1 MDLIGAFDTG
11 WIKHHVAVGYE
22 YDYFRSKTDNFAIG
36 DEFSTTNFFGFTIP
50 TGASSP
56 INVFSPNYSLPQPTD
71 LPGSINAIVTQLDN
85 AVYAQDEIEIT
96 KKFRILTGVRYDV
109 VQQDYQQ
116 QTTLFAAGNL
126 ITNND
131 LADSLHSYYA
141 SPRIALLYQPIE
153 EVLSFYGNY
162 SASFEPA
169 QSGIF
174 LPGTQL
180 RPEVGRSG
188 EGGMKLDLLD
198 KHLSLS
204 ATGFYVVQDNV
215 VTQINQTFSEQI
227 GRQRSQGAQLSA
239 VGKLTDQWSVIANY
253 AYIDSRILDAGLL
266 SEVGQRFRGVPFNSA
281 NLWSRYN
288 LLQDERR
295 TFGVALGM
303 VYVGERPG
311 DLIDSFAL
319 GSYVRWDGGVYYQR
333 GVLNA
338 SLYLE
343 NIGDRT
349 YYAGSL
355 NNLSVYPGNPFTL
368 RAQLGVKF

>member
-1 MDLIGAFDTG
+1 M
-11 WIKHHVAVGYE
+11 
-22 YDYFRSKTDNFAIG
+22 
-36 DEFSTTNFFGFTIP
+36 
-50 TGASSP
+50 
-56 INVFSPNYSLPQPTD
+56 
-71 LPGSINAIVTQLDN
+71 
-85 AVYAQDEIEIT
+85 
-96 KKFRILTGVRYDV
+96 
-109 VQQDYQQ
+109 
-116 QTTLFAAGNL
+116 
-126 ITNND
+126 
-131 LADSLHSYYA
+131 
-141 SPRIALLYQPIE
+141 
-153 EVLSFYGNY
+153 
-162 SASFEPA
+162 
-169 QSGIF
+169 
-174 LPGTQL
+174 
-180 RPEVGRSG
+180 
-188 EGGMKLDLLD
+188 
-198 KHLSLS
+198 
-204 ATGFYVVQDNV
+204 
-215 VTQINQTFSEQI
+215 
-227 GRQRSQGAQLSA
+227 
-239 VGKLTDQWSVIANY
+239 IANY